1 MRAGVMA
8 SNVESAQSAPSRKG
22 FRRFAPMVG
31 RIFET
36 ESLDRKRYHN
46 RKKTLGEARLSYPP
60 QKDTPREK
68 SCADAVFAYLGVD
81 QAPSSRSKPIWI
93 TERSAQPVP
102 A

>member
-1 MRAGVMA
+1 MRAGVLA
-8 SNVESAQSAPSRKG
+8 PIVESAQSARSRKG

-36 ESLDRKRYHN
+36 ESCDRKRYHN
-46 RKKTLGEARLSYPP
+46 MKKTLGEARLSYPP

-81 QAPSSRSKPIWI
+81 QAPSSRPIWI